1 MEMKIYFYDRQNN
14 GKYLTGAG
22 ILSNKIASM
31 NYQKFL
37 SEFPIGAANN
47 KETAMPLNAA
57 FESLGL
63 DPKGHMRQ
71 FRDLMSQKGM
81 KIGAM
86 VIDPENGT
94 YCITK

>member
-1 MEMKIYFYDRQNN
+1 MEKKIYFYDRQNN

-22 ILSNKIASM
+22 VSANASATKD
-31 NYQKFL
+31 YEKFL
-37 SEFPIGAANN
+37 SEFLIG
-47 KETAMPLNAA
+47 TAKNTKTAIPLDGA

-86 VIDPENGT
+86 VIDPEDGT

>member
-1 MEMKIYFYDRQNN
+1 MEKKIYFYDRQNN

-31 NYQKFL
+31 DYQKFL
-37 SEFPIGAANN
+37 SEFPIAAA
-47 KETAMPLNAA
+47 KSQETAIPMDQA
-57 FESLGL
+57 FKSLGI
-63 DPKGHMRQ
+63 DPNGHMRQ
-71 FRDLMSQKGM
+71 FRDLMSHKGM